1 MQALDSF
8 ISPIPGFEGDILIP
22 AIPILARPP
31 GSESIN
37 DPSARANASIS
48 KSWAGKRKET
58 ANPTPQKKAKKVVGK
73 SSGEIKI
80 NEPIMKAP
88 ALTPPLGPR
97 QMIPNHISKRYAYRK
112 HYLFLP
118 SK

>member
-8 ISPIPGFEGDILIP
+8 ISPIPGFEGDIPIP

-58 ANPTPQKKAKKVVGK
+58 ANPTPQKKAKKVLGWQAK
-73 SSGEIKI
+73 SKLM
-80 NEPIMKAP
+80 N
-88 ALTPPLGPR
+88 LL
-97 QMIPNHISKRYAYRK
+97 
-112 HYLFLP
+112 
-118 SK
+118 